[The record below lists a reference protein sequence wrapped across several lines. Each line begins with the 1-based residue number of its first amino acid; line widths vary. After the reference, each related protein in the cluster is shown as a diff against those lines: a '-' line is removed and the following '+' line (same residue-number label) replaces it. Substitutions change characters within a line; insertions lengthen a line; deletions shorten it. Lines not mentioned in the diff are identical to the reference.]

1 MRREREIAHQP
12 AVQEGLEARLGAV
25 RGHDRH
31 AQCGVVLGVHERNS
45 SRRPGNEPAHLRL
58 LGIGETNL
66 LESLEEPSDHT
77 DIGRI
82 EYSSVKEVMD
92 WLRACRDGR
101 VRDPSSQQ

>member
-45 SRRPGNEPAHLRL
+45 SRRPGTEPAHLRL
-58 LGIGETNL
+58 LKIDEADL
-66 LESLEEPSDHT
+66 LESLEEPSGHS
-77 DIGRI
+77 DIEFI
-82 EYSSVKEVMD
+82 EYSPVKDAMD
-92 WLRACRDGR
+92 WLRA
-101 VRDPSSQQ
+101 